1 MGPREVAILLIVL
14 IALVIVDI
22 CIRLF
27 KKKAVSDPKL
37 ENEII
42 SMVNEGHEQGVLES
56 SEAEMINN
64 IFDFDDKEV
73 GEIMTTRSNIVAID
87 KNTNLCDAI
96 NFMLANNNSR
106 YPVFEENL
114 DHVIGIL
121 YLKDAMRL
129 HSKDESFDK
138 PIGEIKNLIRKAMVV
153 LETTNIDD
161 LFKSMQS
168 KKTQMAIVVDE
179 YGQTVGLVSME
190 DILEEIVGNIMDEYD
205 VDEKHIRGR
214 GADSYIIDGLT
225 PLSEVEETLGIKF
238 DTEDFETLNG
248 FMISRLDRLPEKK
261 EEFTTNYCGYD
272 FSILKVENRMIT
284 KVSVKKAKEEQ
295 EKVED

>member
-1 MGPREVAILLIVL
+1 
-14 IALVIVDI
+14 
-22 CIRLF
+22 
-27 KKKAVSDPKL
+27 
-37 ENEII
+37 
-42 SMVNEGHEQGVLES
+42 
-56 SEAEMINN
+56 
-64 IFDFDDKEV
+64 
-73 GEIMTTRSNIVAID
+73 
-87 KNTNLCDAI
+87 
-96 NFMLANNNSR
+96 
-106 YPVFEENL
+106 
-114 DHVIGIL
+114 
-121 YLKDAMRL
+121 
-129 HSKDESFDK
+129 
-138 PIGEIKNLIRKAMVV
+138 MVV

-205 VDEKHIRGR
+205 VDEKHIRGK
-214 GADSYIIDGLT
+214 GKDSYIIDGLT

-261 EEFTTNYCGYD
+261 EVFTTNYCGYD

-284 KVSVKKAKEEQ
+284 KVSVKKAIEDKEKEEEQ
-295 EKVED
+295 